1 MSSGVMAAVLF
12 AAALHALWN
21 SIVKS
26 GEEKFAAAAIV
37 CLWCGLIA
45 FGAAL
50 MLPIPARQS
59 WLFVAASAMTHV
71 VYFLLV
77 GRLYRNAD
85 LSAAYPIMR
94 GAAPMMT
101 AIGAWLYLGE
111 GLGFAGAGG
120 VALLIGGVFWM
131 AVEGVRRGGVDRPAL
146 LTALANSAVIALYSL
161 TDGIG
166 GRLSENAFAYNSW
179 VDASTAILFAPVILF
194 LRGSGFAA
202 VAAREW
208 RRGLAGGG
216 AAFFAYAI
224 VIWAMTQAPIGL
236 VAALRET
243 SVIFAAIIGALI
255 LHEKFKAPRY
265 AAAAFIAA
273 GIIVLRLG

>member
-12 AAALHALWN
+12 AAVLHAFWN

-26 GEEKFAAAAIV
+26 GADKFATSAVV

-45 FGAAL
+45 LVAAL
-50 MLPIPARQS
+50 PLAMPAPES
-59 WLFVAASAMTHV
+59 WPFVGASAVTHV

-94 GAAPMMT
+94 GAAPLLT
-101 AIGAWLYLGE
+101 TIGAWFYLSE
-111 GLGFAGAGG
+111 SLGLAAAAG

-131 AVEGVRRGGVDRPAL
+131 AVEGVRRGGVDRAAL
-146 LTALANSAVIALYSL
+146 LAALLNSAVIALYSL
-161 TDGIG
+161 IDGVG
-166 GRLSENAFAYNSW
+166 ARLSGHAFAYNAW
-179 VDASTAILFAPVILF
+179 ADALTAVLFAPVILL
-194 LRGSGFAA
+194 LRGPGFTT
-202 VAAREW
+202 VVVREW
-208 RRGLAGGG
+208 RRGLIGGA

-224 VIWAMTQAPIGL
+224 VVWAMTRAPIGL

-243 SVIFAAIIGALI
+243 SVIFAAIIGAVV
-255 LHEKFKAPRY
+255 LHENFKAARY

-273 GIIVLRLG
+273 GIIVLRLA